1 MDSVC
6 VLSRVTRVN
15 KRHFPSSP
23 SRHIYKLTNK
33 TPTEV
38 QVEANWPDNYTWH
51 HTGHCSST
59 ATGSP
64 QPGPHNESDCSCNT
78 RIQKSF
84 FYWIAPKPLLT
95 VQQLLKVNLNFKLKV
110 QPSIENIHIPK
121 IFTELGQSLHSSKRA
136 VSFIWPLSNTS
147 PAWTWTTISDD
158 PPMLTLPWQ
167 SWHLLS
173 SPVMCHVSCVT
184 EDSPTPQDR
193 VTLPDTKY
201 LRLRHNCHAGH
212 GVTESRHP
220 AAAPLTRVL
229 NTKLKI
235 PLRLKLMSSV
245 INGLTLW
252 RTKLSSEVNL
262 FMPQLTSTYH

>member
-1 MDSVC
+1 M
-6 VLSRVTRVN
+6 
-15 KRHFPSSP
+15 
-23 SRHIYKLTNK
+23 
-33 TPTEV
+33 
-38 QVEANWPDNYTWH
+38 
-51 HTGHCSST
+51 
-59 ATGSP
+59 
-64 QPGPHNESDCSCNT
+64 
-78 RIQKSF
+78 
-84 FYWIAPKPLLT
+84 
-95 VQQLLKVNLNFKLKV
+95 
-110 QPSIENIHIPK
+110 

-173 SPVMCHVSCVT
+173 SPLLSCVMCHVS
-184 EDSPTPQDR
+184 R
-193 VTLPDTKY
+193 RTLPHHRTGSRCLTPNIWGY
-201 LRLRHNCHAGH
+201 VTIVTR
-212 GVTESRHP
+212 VTESRHS

-235 PLRLKLMSSV
+235 PRRLKLMSSV